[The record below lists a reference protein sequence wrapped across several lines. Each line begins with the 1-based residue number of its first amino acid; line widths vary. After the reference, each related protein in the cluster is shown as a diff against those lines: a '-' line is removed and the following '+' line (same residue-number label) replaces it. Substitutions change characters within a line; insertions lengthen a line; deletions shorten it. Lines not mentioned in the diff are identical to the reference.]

1 MHVHDIL
8 YNIIMRC
15 KADELG
21 KLKLGFG
28 GKQHDELFISPRRMR
43 EGYGSRSVCVSVI
56 TPAATYLQLVYT
68 MQTRRHYRLQGVNCV
83 ENASFKSS
91 GDICWPPW
99 PSSLLDEL
107 SIDERESDG
116 LIYLKIS
123 SV

>member
-68 MQTRRHYRLQGVNCV
+68 MQTRRHYRLLWHLQGVNCV
-83 ENASFKSS
+83 ENASWPADPCITSLVYRVMRLHSQFIKSPKFK
-91 GDICWPPW
+91 I
-99 PSSLLDEL
+99 
-107 SIDERESDG
+107 RQ
-116 LIYLKIS
+116 YL
-123 SV
+123 